1 MFRILLTLQI
11 SLISIFANSQSLN
24 TYINREEIV
33 NRLNKYLHQD
43 KKGHI
48 EFYDVNTKEK
58 IKDIDVEIIEKAPEK
73 FNSAKLVGKAVS
85 TVNTENPIENRSSY
99 FKLKEGGIAF
109 DVKIGMDY
117 QINLKQDGFVHQEY
131 CINWRELLLN
141 KEVGLVV
148 KKVDCMNLNGLVT
161 SKNVLFDLTVLKLK
175 LIDKLNKKERI
186 LSINAWGAFAL
197 FLEYNTSYL
206 LEFYDGNIKKQSIEL
221 PPLKKNQPFLNVIS
235 STEDYD
241 FVLQESS
248 GARVILPTKL
258 WNNTDYQLINY
269 NKQSL
274 LNHFLEDNSVEMK
287 RGLVFQ
293 LSNYNYNY
301 VKLEFS
307 KASLKEF
314 DLLDQLL
321 HLYPTM
327 KISINVHTDSE
338 GSTAFNQRFT
348 YDIAEKIN
356 RYLCGRGIEKS
367 RILSRGMGEAFPLII
382 TDPSLNEKEKDLRNR
397 RVEVEVL
404 EF

>member
-1 MFRILLTLQI
+1 M
-11 SLISIFANSQSLN
+11 NN
-24 TYINREEIV
+24 YINREEIV

-43 KKGHI
+43 KKGLI

-58 IKDIDVEIIEKAPEK
+58 IKDIDIEIIEKAPER
-73 FNSAKLVGKAVS
+73 FNSTKLIDKTDSIVNAEYPTGK
-85 TVNTENPIENRSSY
+85 RSPY
-99 FKLKEGGIAF
+99 FKLKDGGITF
-109 DVKIGMDY
+109 DVNIGMDY

-131 CINWRELLLN
+131 YINWRELLLN

-148 KKVDCMNLNGLVT
+148 KKLDCLNLNGLVT
-161 SKNVLFDLTVLKLK
+161 SKNVLFDLAALKLK

-186 LSINAWGAFAL
+186 LSVNAWGAFAL
-197 FLEYNTSYL
+197 YLEYNTAYL
-206 LEFYDGNIKKQSIEL
+206 LEFYDNNIKKQSIEL
-221 PPLKKNQPFLNVIS
+221 PALKRNQAFLNVIS
-235 STEDYD
+235 NTEDFD

-258 WNNTDYQLINY
+258 WNNTDYQLVNY

-274 LNHFLEDNSVEMK
+274 LNHFLDENTMEMK

-307 KASLKEF
+307 EASKKEF

-367 RILSRGMGEAFPLII
+367 RILSRGMGEAFPLIN